1 MGFLT
6 GALITLAVGAGATL
20 LFKGVAEEKKR
31 KNTPCSFNDKITEEE
46 FKYIAEAACSSI
58 KRVIEVSVEGPIV
71 NASVRSQSGISN
83 WQFKIDFNDY
93 GSVTGKYW
101 LTNENSDSQIPSVIA
116 ERIKEEINK
125 RINQ

>member
-6 GALITLAVGAGATL
+6 GALITLAVGAGATF
-20 LFKGVAEEKKR
+20 LFKDAAEERKR
-31 KNTPCSFNDKITEEE
+31 KNTPCNFNDKITEDE
-46 FKYIAEAACSSI
+46 FKSIVEVACNSI

-71 NASVRSQSGISN
+71 NAAVRSQSGISN

-93 GSVTGKYW
+93 GNITGKYW
-101 LTNENSDSQIPSVIA
+101 LTNENSDSQIPSVAA

-125 RINQ
+125 KINR